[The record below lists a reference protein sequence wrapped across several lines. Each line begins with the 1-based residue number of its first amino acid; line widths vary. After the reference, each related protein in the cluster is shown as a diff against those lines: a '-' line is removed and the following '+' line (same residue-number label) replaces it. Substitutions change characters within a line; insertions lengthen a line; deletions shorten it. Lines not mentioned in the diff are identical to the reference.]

1 MVQKL
6 VKSHKGFIQF
16 ESTENKGSTFTVFFP
31 IGYKYYKQE
40 LIEFS
45 EENKEQVQNVQRNM
59 EEEKNK
65 PCVEEDRKKY
75 RIIIVED
82 NDEMRLFLDSLLSET
97 YTVFTT
103 KDGLEGWRSI
113 KKSNPD
119 LVISDIMMPGLSGDK
134 LCKRM
139 KEDIETSH
147 IPIILLTALGDAEH
161 VVYGLSS
168 LADSYMAKP
177 LNAEVLHATIK
188 TLIRN
193 RSILKD
199 KFAKFSPEEEVSE
212 LPVNA
217 SDLDVQFMKKVK
229 EIIEMNLNNSDFT
242 VDGLAALLNMSRS
255 SFFAKLKTL
264 TGLSPIEFIQQMRV
278 KRAAQLIEEDQY
290 SMSEIATMVGINDP
304 HYFSRYFKKAYS
316 MTPTEYKK
324 KVLSQK

>member
-1 MVQKL
+1 
-6 VKSHKGFIQF
+6 
-16 ESTENKGSTFTVFFP
+16 
-31 IGYKYYKQE
+31 
-40 LIEFS
+40 
-45 EENKEQVQNVQRNM
+45 
-59 EEEKNK
+59 
-65 PCVEEDRKKY
+65 
-75 RIIIVED
+75 
-82 NDEMRLFLDSLLSET
+82 
-97 YTVFTT
+97 
-103 KDGLEGWRSI
+103 
-113 KKSNPD
+113 
-119 LVISDIMMPGLSGDK
+119 MMPGLSGDK

-255 SFFAKLKTL
+255 SFFKKLKNL
-264 TGLSPIEFIQQMRV
+264 TDQAPNTIIRNVRLNKAAELLWEKHHTVAEVSDMTGFSDV
-278 KRAAQLIEEDQY
+278 K
-290 SMSEIATMVGINDP
+290 
-304 HYFSRYFKKAYS
+304 YFRKLFKKRFGC
-316 MTPTEYKK
+316 TPSEYAEKGNRP
-324 KVLSQK
+324 LQ